1 MGEIVWTRVAQE
13 DLESAR
19 IYLTE
24 TSPGSIPK
32 ILTQLRKTLKILSN
46 HPFIGRPGRVKDTR
60 ELPLQKTPFILVYR
74 VIESQIQ
81 ILTFLHS
88 SRRWP

>member
-1 MGEIVWTRVAQE
+1 MGEIVWTKIALA

-19 IYLTE
+19 NYLSE
-24 TSPGSIPK
+24 VSPEFVHK
-32 ILTQLRKTLKILSN
+32 IVTQLRSTLKVLAS
-46 HPFIGRPGRVKDTR
+46 HPYIGRPGRVKDTR

-74 VIESQIQ
+74 IKQNQIQ